1 MGKVEKLL
9 EPRKATNKLLRLKLN
24 YKKNNKSE

>member
-9 EPRKATNKLLRLKLN
+9 EPRKDPNKLKLN
-24 YKKNNKSE
+24 YKKIIKANNTS

>member
-9 EPRKATNKLLRLKLN
+9 EPRKDSNKLLGLKLN

>member
-9 EPRKATNKLLRLKLN
+9 EPRKDPNKLLRLKLN
-24 YKKNNKSE
+24 YKKNNISE